1 MKPSLLIYVHGF
13 NSSPGSH
20 KASVMMQ
27 YCAEHR
33 PDIRLIIPQ
42 LPHFPA
48 QAAGQLAQLIETYR
62 DDYQIGLAGSSL
74 GGYFCTWLHATYGL
88 PAVLINPAVK
98 PYELL
103 VDYLGVQTNP
113 YTHESYTLHSSH
125 IEELKAI
132 DVDTLSCPDDIWV
145 LLQTGDETLD
155 YRQAVEKYQQAHL
168 SIEPGGD
175 HSFIDFERYP
185 ERIIQFLNL

>member
-13 NSSPGSH
+13 NSSPGSL
-20 KASVMMQ
+20 KASLMAK

-33 PDIRLIIPQ
+33 PDIRVEIPQ
-42 LPHFPA
+42 LPNFPE
-48 QAAGQLAQLIETYR
+48 QAAYQLKQLVEEHQNDYR
-62 DDYQIGLAGSSL
+62 IGLAGSSL
-74 GGYFCTWLHATYGL
+74 GGYFCTWLNAHYAL

-103 VDYLGVQTNP
+103 VDFLGVQINP
-113 YTHESYTLHSSH
+113 YTHESYVLNDTH
-125 IEELKAI
+125 IDDLKVI
-132 DVDTLSCPDDIWV
+132 DVETLTNPDNIWV

-155 YRQAVEKYQQAHL
+155 YRQAEKKYQSAHL
-168 SIEPGGD
+168 TIESGGD
-175 HSFIDFERYP
+175 HGFVDFERYP

>member
-1 MKPSLLIYVHGF
+1 MKPSLLIYIHGF

-20 KASVMMQ
+20 KASVMKQ

-33 PDIRLIIPQ
+33 RDIRLEIPQ
-42 LPHFPA
+42 LSHFPT
-48 QAAGQLAQLIETYR
+48 QAALQLIELVEKYK
-62 DDYQIGLAGSSL
+62 DDYQIGFAGSSL
-74 GGYFCTWLHATYGL
+74 GGYFCTWLHAKYAL

-103 VDYLGVQTNP
+103 VDYLGLQTNP
-113 YTHESYTLHSSH
+113 YTHESYTLDTTH
-125 IEELKAI
+125 IAELKAI
-132 DVDTLSCPDDIWV
+132 DVETLPCPNDIWV

-155 YRQAVEKYQQAHL
+155 YRQAADKYQNAHL
-168 SIEPGGD
+168 SIEHGGD